1 VNRPEHYARPRSG
14 SRGRSRPRGRQRHGG
29 RQRGRSV
36 PVILATVGICVLAG
50 AAYLGAHF
58 AMASSGAGSGASP
71 PAGGSP
77 HAVSTSGAADSP
89 TPAASPAAGHP
100 GEYRVAE
107 TRYTFTEHTRA
118 VGTRILHVRVRFPVA
133 RASSATTA
141 GMFPLVVFAPG
152 YLQCDDSYSALL
164 RQWTSAG
171 YVVAA
176 VEFPLTNCHVLKPDE
191 SDLSNQPADIA
202 YVIRRLLSLSAR
214 RGDALTGLISPSR
227 VGVAGHSDGGDTVA
241 AMAAMSCCRYPGL
254 RAVMVLSGAEWPYLR
269 GRWFSAPT
277 PPMLFVQGTADTVNL
292 PSASIEL
299 YKADTTGS
307 RYYLKLFGADHL
319 SPYEGVGAPE
329 PIVERVTIDFL
340 DRYLAGQEITPGTM
354 RRAARVPGISEL
366 VSGSRMP

>member
-1 VNRPEHYARPRSG
+1 M
-14 SRGRSRPRGRQRHGG
+14 
-29 RQRGRSV
+29 
-36 PVILATVGICVLAG
+36 PVIIAAVGICVLAVG
-50 AAYLGAHF
+50 AYLGVHF
-58 AMASSGAGSGASP
+58 AMAGSGAGSGASP
-71 PAGGSP
+71 SAGGSRP
-77 HAVSTSGAADSP
+77 SASTSAPTDTP
-89 TPAASPAAGHP
+89 TPAASPARGEP
-100 GEYRVAE
+100 GDYRVAE

-133 RASSATTA
+133 QAASATTA

-152 YLQCDDSYSALL
+152 FIQCDDSYSALL

-191 SDLSNQPADIA
+191 SDLSNQPADMA
-202 YVIRRLLSLSAR
+202 YVIQRLLSLSAR

-227 VGVAGHSDGGDTVA
+227 VGVAGQSDGGDTVA

-277 PPMLFVQGTADTVNL
+277 PPMLFVQGTADTVNP
-292 PSASIEL
+292 PSASIQL
-299 YKADTTGS
+299 YKADTTGR
-307 RYYLKLFGADHL
+307 RYYLELFGADHL

-340 DRYLAGQEITPGTM
+340 DHSLAGQPSSVGAM
-354 RRAARVPGISEL
+354 RRAARVLGASEL
-366 VSGSRMP
+366 VSGGQVP

>member
-1 VNRPEHYARPRSG
+1 M
-14 SRGRSRPRGRQRHGG
+14 
-29 RQRGRSV
+29 
-36 PVILATVGICVLAG
+36 PVILAAAGICVLAG
-50 AAYLGAHF
+50 GAYLGLHF
-58 AMASSGAGSGASP
+58 AMAGSGAGSGASP
-71 PAGGSP
+71 PAGGSHP
-77 HAVSTSGAADSP
+77 AVTGSAATDTP
-89 TPAASPAAGHP
+89 TAAPSPAAGKP
-100 GEYRVAE
+100 GDYRVAE
-107 TRYTFTEHTRA
+107 TGFTFTEHTRA
-118 VGTRILHVRVRFPVA
+118 IGTRIVHVSVRFPVA
-133 RASSATTA
+133 RAGSTPTA
-141 GMFPLVVFAPG
+141 GKFPLVVFAPG
-152 YLQCDDSYSALL
+152 FIQCDDSYSALL

-191 SDLSNQPADIA
+191 ADLSNQPADMA

-227 VGVAGHSDGGDTVA
+227 VGVAGQSDGGDTVA

-277 PPMLFVQGTADTVNL
+277 PPMLFVQGTADTVNP
-292 PSASIEL
+292 PSASIQL

-307 RYYLKLFGADHL
+307 RYYLELFGADHL

-340 DRYLAGQEITPGTM
+340 DHYLAGQASSVGTM
-354 RRAARVPGISEL
+354 RRAARVRGASEL
-366 VSGSRMP
+366 VSGGRIP